1 MGRWNP
7 PRLGGRLLEDE
18 AEAVATAVV
27 ILEEIVIMDEVVV
40 ITIATVVTEIVTQ
53 MTGRSAEKMIVR
65 PDSRMTV
72 AEMIVIAREAEEIA
86 GAVGEDVMTEVH
98 ATMTEIVNVRKRR
111 RKGKRNNL
119 TLGEVTNNITAR
131 TKLKSRK
138 KKPRKPLRRSES
150 VKKTIPKRDQPKR
163 SIRSPK
169 LQLSHDTP
177 RSLCVFLVRLHD
189 FTHCQGMY
197 SFGVWVGGLPV
208 HVCLFDFGVCLDS
221 R

>member
-1 MGRWNP
+1 MGRWNL
-7 PRLGGRLLEDE
+7 PRLGGHLLEDGV
-18 AEAVATAVV
+18 EAVATAAV
-27 ILEEIVIMDEVVV
+27 ILEEIVIMDGVVV
-40 ITIATVVTEIVTQ
+40 ITIATMVTEIVTQ

-65 PDSRMTV
+65 LGSRMTA

-98 ATMTEIVNVRKRR
+98 AIMTEIVNARKRR
-111 RKGKRNNL
+111 RKGKRSNYIV
-119 TLGEVTNNITAR
+119 GDVTNNFTAR
-131 TKLKSRK
+131 TRLKLRK
-138 KKPRKPLRRSES
+138 KRLREPLRRSES
-150 VKKTIPKRDQPKR
+150 VRKTMPKRDQPRR

-189 FTHCQGMY
+189 FTHCQGVY